1 MEHKELLETIVTRAC
16 GLDVHK
22 DTIKACIMRQGIKK
36 QIKTYGTNTDDL
48 QYLKS
53 WLEDN
58 DISHVAMESTGV
70 FWKPVFNILGD
81 KFEIILVNAR
91 HVKYVP
97 GKKTDVLDC
106 EWLCRLL
113 RAGLLKGRFIP
124 KEDIRQLRDL
134 TRYQKKQ
141 QEELIREKNRVQKIL
156 QDCNIKLSSV
166 LSDVFGKAGREILE
180 MLISGQ
186 TDIERLITPFYNNKK
201 LLKKAEQARKALK
214 GKVNKTH
221 RLILQI
227 QMEHIR
233 FIEKQISKIE
243 YQINQI
249 ANNYKADIANLITM
263 PGISKKSANTIIA
276 EIGTDMNIFPS
287 ERHITAWAGLC
298 PGNNESA
305 GKKKKSRTR
314 KGNKYLKTL
323 MVECAWCAI
332 KTKGSYFKAKYYSL
346 VPRMGKKKAI
356 VAIARKM
363 LVYVFFMLKNKTA
376 FNDLGED
383 YILPAKQKEKI
394 AKSLIRR
401 LSNMGYQVDKVNS
414 KQETELTIV

>member
-1 MEHKELLETIVTRAC
+1 MEQIEILETIVTRAC

-22 DTIKACIMRQGIKK
+22 DTIKACIMRQGIEK
-36 QIKTYGTNTDDL
+36 QIQTFGTTTEDLLELKTW
-48 QYLKS
+48 LK
-53 WLEDN
+53 EN
-58 DISHVAMESTGV
+58 DISHIAMESTGV

-81 KFEIILVNAR
+81 EFEIILVNAR
-91 HVKYVP
+91 HVKHVP

-113 RAGLLKGRFIP
+113 RAGLLKGSFIP

-134 TRYQKKQ
+134 NRYQKKQ

-166 LSDVFGKAGREILE
+166 LSDVFGKAGWKILE
-180 MLISGQ
+180 MLTGGV
-186 TDIERLITPFYNNKK
+186 TDVEKLIEPFFGNKM
-201 LLKKAEQARKALK
+201 LRKKVEETRKALK
-214 GKVNKTH
+214 GKLNATH
-221 RLILQI
+221 RLMLLT
-227 QMEHIR
+227 QMGHIR
-233 FIEKQISKIE
+233 FIEKQMGRIE
-243 YQINQI
+243 WQINQI
-249 ANNYKADIANLITM
+249 ADKYKADIANLMTM
-263 PGISKKSANTIIA
+263 HGISQKSANAIIA
-276 EIGTDMNIFPS
+276 EIGTNMDVFPS

-305 GKKKKSRTR
+305 GKNKKSRTR
-314 KGNKYLKTL
+314 KGNKYLKSL

-332 KTKGSYFKAKYYSL
+332 KTKGSYFRAKYYSL

-363 LVYVFFMLKNKTA
+363 LVYCYFILKNKVPYY
-376 FNDLGED
+376 DLGED

-394 AKSLIRR
+394 AKSLIKR
-401 LSNMGYQVDKVNS
+401 LSNMGFQVTK
-414 KQETELTIV
+414 EELVHEPDFV